1 MAKKRELDFHLP
13 SADDLFSTQEER
25 DDAKLKRIYEIPLDE
40 IDPFPKHPF
49 KVKEDEDMK
58 TLVDSIKE
66 FGILTPATV
75 RRKEDGRY
83 ELLSGHRRKRACE
96 LAGLDTLRCEVVELD
111 KDAATIFMVDSNL
124 QRTTILPSEKA
135 FSYKM
140 RLDAMKRQGQRTDLT
155 SSPVATKLRSDEVLA
170 NVVGEGKDNIRRYI
184 RLTYLIPQLL
194 EMVDEGKIALRPAV
208 EISYLPRDMQ
218 ESLVAAIHYEDS
230 TPSHAQ
236 ARELRTLSE
245 KGILTQDLIYHM
257 MGEEKP
263 NQKDRFILKA
273 DRVKDLFPKNLP
285 ISQREDYVERQ
296 WSTTQSTVP
305 EESVK
310 RSGTRKDRTASG
322 VLSYVLPHTPT
333 LQTTSNLPKKEKH
346 LDN

>member
-1 MAKKRELDFHLP
+1 MAKKNELDFHLP

-25 DDAKLKRIYEIPLDE
+25 EDAKLKRIYEISLDE

-66 FGILTPATV
+66 FGVLTPATV

-111 KDAATIFMVDSNL
+111 KDTATIFMVDSNL

-155 SSPVATKLRSDEVLA
+155 SNPLGGKLMFGESA
-170 NVVGEGKDNIRRYI
+170 GIVGKETGDSQTQVRRYI
-184 RLTYLIPQLL
+184 RLTYLIPKLL

-236 ARELRTLSE
+236 ARELRALSD

-273 DRVKDLFPKNLP
+273 DRVKELFPKNLP
-285 ISQREDYVERQ
+285 ISQREDYVVKAMEHYAKYRARRER
-296 WSTTQSTVP
+296 
-305 EESVK
+305 E
-310 RSGTRKDRTASG
+310 
-322 VLSYVLPHTPT
+322 
-333 LQTTSNLPKKEKH
+333 KER
-346 LDN
+346 

>member
-1 MAKKRELDFHLP
+1 MAKKSELDFHLP

-25 DDAKLKRIYEIPLDE
+25 EDAKLKRIYEISLDE

-66 FGILTPATV
+66 FGVLTPATV

-285 ISQREDYVERQ
+285 ISQREEYVVKAMEHYAKYRARRER
-296 WSTTQSTVP
+296 
-305 EESVK
+305 E
-310 RSGTRKDRTASG
+310 
-322 VLSYVLPHTPT
+322 
-333 LQTTSNLPKKEKH
+333 KER
-346 LDN
+346 DQGR

>member
-1 MAKKRELDFHLP
+1 MVKKNELDFHLP

-25 DDAKLKRIYEIPLDE
+25 EDAKLKRIYEISLDE

-66 FGILTPATV
+66 FGVLTPATV

-140 RLDAMKRQGQRTDLT
+140 RLDAMKRQGQRADLT
-155 SSPVATKLRSDEVLA
+155 SMPVAEKLEGKAARSVTRLGKE
-170 NVVGEGKDNIRRYI
+170 VGESGDNIRRYI
-184 RLTYLIPQLL
+184 RLTYLIPKLL

-208 EISYLPRDMQ
+208 EISYLPRNMQ

-236 ARELRTLSE
+236 ARELRALSD

-273 DRVKDLFPKNLP
+273 DRVKELFPKNLP
-285 ISQREDYVERQ
+285 ISQREDYVVKAMEHYAKYRARRER
-296 WSTTQSTVP
+296 
-305 EESVK
+305 EME
-310 RSGTRKDRTASG
+310 R
-322 VLSYVLPHTPT
+322 
-333 LQTTSNLPKKEKH
+333 
-346 LDN
+346 

>member
-1 MAKKRELDFHLP
+1 MAKKNELDFHLP

-25 DDAKLKRIYEIPLDE
+25 EDAKLKRIYEISLDE

-66 FGILTPATV
+66 FGVLTPATV
-75 RRKEDGRY
+75 RKKEDGRY

-140 RLDAMKRQGQRTDLT
+140 RYDAMKRQAGARTDLT
-155 SSPVATKLRSDEVLA
+155 GDPLEPRLKTSQLLA
-170 NVVGEGKDNIRRYI
+170 LETSESASQIKRYI

-236 ARELRTLSE
+236 ARELRALSD

-285 ISQREDYVERQ
+285 ISQREDYVVKAMEHYAKYRARRER
-296 WSTTQSTVP
+296 
-305 EESVK
+305 E
-310 RSGTRKDRTASG
+310 
-322 VLSYVLPHTPT
+322 
-333 LQTTSNLPKKEKH
+333 KER
-346 LDN
+346 

>member
-1 MAKKRELDFHLP
+1 MAKKSELDFHLP

-140 RLDAMKRQGQRTDLT
+140 RLDAMKRQGQRTDIT
-155 SSPVATKLRSDEVLA
+155 STPVVSKFRSNESLGD
-170 NVVGEGKDNIRRYI
+170 VVGESREQIRRYI

-236 ARELRTLSE
+236 ARELRALSE

-285 ISQREDYVERQ
+285 ISQREEYVVKAMEHYAKYRARRER
-296 WSTTQSTVP
+296 
-305 EESVK
+305 E
-310 RSGTRKDRTASG
+310 
-322 VLSYVLPHTPT
+322 
-333 LQTTSNLPKKEKH
+333 KER
-346 LDN
+346 DQER

>member
-1 MAKKRELDFHLP
+1 
-13 SADDLFSTQEER
+13 
-25 DDAKLKRIYEIPLDE
+25 
-40 IDPFPKHPF
+40 
-49 KVKEDEDMK
+49 
-58 TLVDSIKE
+58 
-66 FGILTPATV
+66 
-75 RRKEDGRY
+75 
-83 ELLSGHRRKRACE
+83 
-96 LAGLDTLRCEVVELD
+96 
-111 KDAATIFMVDSNL
+111 MVYRL
-124 QRTTILPSEKA
+124 RTTILPSEKA

-155 SSPVATKLRSDEVLA
+155 STPMARKSKGVESADILGQQ
-170 NVVGEGKDNIRRYI
+170 VGESKDTVRRYI

-236 ARELRTLSE
+236 ARELRALSD

-273 DRVKDLFPKNLP
+273 DRVKELFPKNLP
-285 ISQREDYVERQ
+285 ISQREDYVVKAMEHYAKYRARRER
-296 WSTTQSTVP
+296 
-305 EESVK
+305 ERE
-310 RSGTRKDRTASG
+310 R
-322 VLSYVLPHTPT
+322 
-333 LQTTSNLPKKEKH
+333 
-346 LDN
+346 

>member
-285 ISQREDYVERQ
+285 ISQREDYVVKAMEHYAKYRARRER
-296 WSTTQSTVP
+296 
-305 EESVK
+305 E
-310 RSGTRKDRTASG
+310 
-322 VLSYVLPHTPT
+322 
-333 LQTTSNLPKKEKH
+333 KER
-346 LDN
+346 

>member
-1 MAKKRELDFHLP
+1 M
-13 SADDLFSTQEER
+13 
-25 DDAKLKRIYEIPLDE
+25 
-40 IDPFPKHPF
+40 
-49 KVKEDEDMK
+49 
-58 TLVDSIKE
+58 
-66 FGILTPATV
+66 

-140 RLDAMKRQGQRTDLT
+140 RLDAMKRQGQRTDIT
-155 SSPVATKLRSDEVLA
+155 STPVVSKFRSNESLGD
-170 NVVGEGKDNIRRYI
+170 VVGESREQIRRYI
-184 RLTYLIPQLL
+184 RLTYLIPKLL

-236 ARELRTLSE
+236 ARELRALSD

-273 DRVKDLFPKNLP
+273 DRVKELFPKNLP
-285 ISQREDYVERQ
+285 ISQREDYVVKAMEHYAKYRARRER
-296 WSTTQSTVP
+296 
-305 EESVK
+305 E
-310 RSGTRKDRTASG
+310 
-322 VLSYVLPHTPT
+322 
-333 LQTTSNLPKKEKH
+333 KER
-346 LDN
+346 

>member
-1 MAKKRELDFHLP
+1 MAKKNELDFHLP

-25 DDAKLKRIYEIPLDE
+25 EDAKLKRIYEISLDE

-66 FGILTPATV
+66 FGVLTPATV

-140 RLDAMKRQGQRTDLT
+140 RYDAMKRQAGARTDLT
-155 SSPVATKLRSDEVLA
+155 GDPLEPRLKTSQLLA
-170 NVVGEGKDNIRRYI
+170 LETSESASQIKRYI

-236 ARELRTLSE
+236 ARELRALSD

-273 DRVKDLFPKNLP
+273 DRVKELFPKNLP
-285 ISQREDYVERQ
+285 ISQREDCVVKAMEHYAKYRARRER
-296 WSTTQSTVP
+296 
-305 EESVK
+305 ERE
-310 RSGTRKDRTASG
+310 R
-322 VLSYVLPHTPT
+322 
-333 LQTTSNLPKKEKH
+333 
-346 LDN
+346 

>member
-1 MAKKRELDFHLP
+1 MAKKNELDFHLP

-25 DDAKLKRIYEIPLDE
+25 EDAKLKRIYEISLDE

-66 FGILTPATV
+66 FGVLTPATV

-140 RLDAMKRQGQRTDLT
+140 RYDAMKRQAGARTDLT
-155 SSPVATKLRSDEVLA
+155 GDPLEPRLKTSQLLA
-170 NVVGEGKDNIRRYI
+170 LETSESASQIKRYI
-184 RLTYLIPQLL
+184 RLTYLIPKLL

-236 ARELRTLSE
+236 ARELRALSD

-273 DRVKDLFPKNLP
+273 DRVKELFPKNLP
-285 ISQREDYVERQ
+285 ISQREDYVVKAMEHYAKYRARRER
-296 WSTTQSTVP
+296 
-305 EESVK
+305 ERE
-310 RSGTRKDRTASG
+310 R
-322 VLSYVLPHTPT
+322 
-333 LQTTSNLPKKEKH
+333 
-346 LDN
+346 

>member
-1 MAKKRELDFHLP
+1 MAKKNELDFHLP

-25 DDAKLKRIYEIPLDE
+25 EDAKLKRIYEISLDE

-66 FGILTPATV
+66 FGVLTPATV

-140 RLDAMKRQGQRTDLT
+140 RYDAMKRQAGARTDLT
-155 SSPVATKLRSDEVLA
+155 GDPLEPRLKTSQLLA
-170 NVVGEGKDNIRRYI
+170 LETSESASQIKRYI

-236 ARELRTLSE
+236 ARELRALSD

-273 DRVKDLFPKNLP
+273 DRVKELFPKNLP
-285 ISQREDYVERQ
+285 ISQREDYVVKAMEHYAKYRARRER
-296 WSTTQSTVP
+296 
-305 EESVK
+305 E
-310 RSGTRKDRTASG
+310 
-322 VLSYVLPHTPT
+322 
-333 LQTTSNLPKKEKH
+333 KER
-346 LDN
+346 

>member
-1 MAKKRELDFHLP
+1 M
-13 SADDLFSTQEER
+13 
-25 DDAKLKRIYEIPLDE
+25 
-40 IDPFPKHPF
+40 
-49 KVKEDEDMK
+49 
-58 TLVDSIKE
+58 
-66 FGILTPATV
+66 

-140 RLDAMKRQGQRTDLT
+140 RLDAMKRQGQRADLT
-155 SSPVATKLRSDEVLA
+155 SMPVAEKLEGKAARSVTRLGKE
-170 NVVGEGKDNIRRYI
+170 VGESGDNIRRYI
-184 RLTYLIPQLL
+184 RLTYLIPKLL

-208 EISYLPRDMQ
+208 EISYLPRNMQ

-236 ARELRTLSE
+236 ARELRALSD

-263 NQKDRFILKA
+263 NQKDRFSLKA
-273 DRVKDLFPKNLP
+273 DRVKELFPKNLP
-285 ISQREDYVERQ
+285 ISQREDYVVKAMEHYDKYRARRER
-296 WSTTQSTVP
+296 
-305 EESVK
+305 E
-310 RSGTRKDRTASG
+310 
-322 VLSYVLPHTPT
+322 
-333 LQTTSNLPKKEKH
+333 KER
-346 LDN
+346 

>member
-1 MAKKRELDFHLP
+1 MVKKNELDFHLP

-25 DDAKLKRIYEIPLDE
+25 EDAKLKRIYEISLDE

-66 FGILTPATV
+66 FGVLTPATV

-140 RLDAMKRQGQRTDLT
+140 RLDAMKRQGQRADLT
-155 SSPVATKLRSDEVLA
+155 SMPVAEKLEGKAARSVTRLGKE
-170 NVVGEGKDNIRRYI
+170 VGESGDNIRRYI

-236 ARELRTLSE
+236 ASELRALSD

-273 DRVKDLFPKNLP
+273 DRVKELFPKNLP
-285 ISQREDYVERQ
+285 ISQREDYVVKAMEHYAKYRARRER
-296 WSTTQSTVP
+296 
-305 EESVK
+305 E
-310 RSGTRKDRTASG
+310 
-322 VLSYVLPHTPT
+322 
-333 LQTTSNLPKKEKH
+333 KER
-346 LDN
+346 

>member
-1 MAKKRELDFHLP
+1 MAKKNELDFHLP

-25 DDAKLKRIYEIPLDE
+25 EDAKLKRIYEISLDE

-66 FGILTPATV
+66 FGVLTPATV

-236 ARELRTLSE
+236 ARELRALSE
-245 KGILTQDLIYHM
+245 KGILTQDFIYHM

-285 ISQREDYVERQ
+285 ISQREDYVVKAMEHYAKYRARRER
-296 WSTTQSTVP
+296 
-305 EESVK
+305 E
-310 RSGTRKDRTASG
+310 
-322 VLSYVLPHTPT
+322 
-333 LQTTSNLPKKEKH
+333 KER
-346 LDN
+346 

>member
-1 MAKKRELDFHLP
+1 MAKKNELDFHLP

-25 DDAKLKRIYEIPLDE
+25 EDAKLKRIYEISLDE

-66 FGILTPATV
+66 FGVLTPATV

-140 RLDAMKRQGQRTDLT
+140 RLDAMKRQGQRTDIT
-155 SSPVATKLRSDEVLA
+155 STPVVSKFRSNESLGD
-170 NVVGEGKDNIRRYI
+170 VVGESREQIRRYI

-194 EMVDEGKIALRPAV
+194 EM
-208 EISYLPRDMQ
+208 EIGRAH
-218 ESLVAAIHYEDS
+218 V
-230 TPSHAQ
+230 
-236 ARELRTLSE
+236 
-245 KGILTQDLIYHM
+245 
-257 MGEEKP
+257 
-263 NQKDRFILKA
+263 
-273 DRVKDLFPKNLP
+273 
-285 ISQREDYVERQ
+285 
-296 WSTTQSTVP
+296 
-305 EESVK
+305 
-310 RSGTRKDRTASG
+310 
-322 VLSYVLPHTPT
+322 
-333 LQTTSNLPKKEKH
+333 
-346 LDN
+346 

>member
-1 MAKKRELDFHLP
+1 MAKKSELDFHLP

-25 DDAKLKRIYEIPLDE
+25 EDAKLKRIYEISLDE

-66 FGILTPATV
+66 FGVLTPATV

-285 ISQREDYVERQ
+285 ISQREDYVVKAMEHYAKYRARRER
-296 WSTTQSTVP
+296 
-305 EESVK
+305 E
-310 RSGTRKDRTASG
+310 
-322 VLSYVLPHTPT
+322 
-333 LQTTSNLPKKEKH
+333 KER
-346 LDN
+346 DQGR

>member
-1 MAKKRELDFHLP
+1 MVKKNELDFHLP

-25 DDAKLKRIYEIPLDE
+25 EDAKLKRIYEISLDE

-66 FGILTPATV
+66 FGVLTPATV

-140 RLDAMKRQGQRTDLT
+140 RLDAMKRQGQRADLT
-155 SSPVATKLRSDEVLA
+155 SMPVAEKLEGKAARSVTRLGKE
-170 NVVGEGKDNIRRYI
+170 VGESGDNIRRYI

-236 ARELRTLSE
+236 ARELRALSD

-273 DRVKDLFPKNLP
+273 DRVKELFPKNLP
-285 ISQREDYVERQ
+285 ISQREDYVVKAMEHYAKYRARRER
-296 WSTTQSTVP
+296 
-305 EESVK
+305 ERE
-310 RSGTRKDRTASG
+310 R
-322 VLSYVLPHTPT
+322 
-333 LQTTSNLPKKEKH
+333 
-346 LDN
+346 

>member
-1 MAKKRELDFHLP
+1 MAKKSELDFHLP

-25 DDAKLKRIYEIPLDE
+25 EDAKLKRIYEIPLDE

-66 FGILTPATV
+66 FGVLTPATV

-140 RLDAMKRQGQRTDLT
+140 RYDAMKRQAGARTDLT
-155 SSPVATKLRSDEVLA
+155 GDPLEPRLKTSQLLA
-170 NVVGEGKDNIRRYI
+170 LETSESASQIKRYI
-184 RLTYLIPQLL
+184 RLTYLIPKLL

-236 ARELRTLSE
+236 ARELRALSD

-273 DRVKDLFPKNLP
+273 DRVKELFPKNLP
-285 ISQREDYVERQ
+285 ISQREDYVVKAMEHYAKYRARRER
-296 WSTTQSTVP
+296 
-305 EESVK
+305 ERE
-310 RSGTRKDRTASG
+310 R
-322 VLSYVLPHTPT
+322 
-333 LQTTSNLPKKEKH
+333 
-346 LDN
+346 

>member
-1 MAKKRELDFHLP
+1 MAKKNELDFHLP

-25 DDAKLKRIYEIPLDE
+25 EDAKLKRIYEISLDE

-66 FGILTPATV
+66 FGVLTPATV

-111 KDAATIFMVDSNL
+111 KDAATIYMVDSNL

-140 RLDAMKRQGQRTDLT
+140 RLDAMKRQGQRADLT
-155 SSPVATKLRSDEVLA
+155 SMPVAEKLEGKAARSVTRLGKE
-170 NVVGEGKDNIRRYI
+170 VGESGDNIRRYI
-184 RLTYLIPQLL
+184 RLTYLIPKLL

-208 EISYLPRDMQ
+208 EISYLPRNMQ

-236 ARELRTLSE
+236 ARELRALSD

-273 DRVKDLFPKNLP
+273 DRVKELFPKNLP
-285 ISQREDYVERQ
+285 ISQREDYVVKAMEHYAKYRARRER
-296 WSTTQSTVP
+296 
-305 EESVK
+305 E
-310 RSGTRKDRTASG
+310 
-322 VLSYVLPHTPT
+322 
-333 LQTTSNLPKKEKH
+333 KER
-346 LDN
+346 

>member
-1 MAKKRELDFHLP
+1 MAKKNELDFHLP

-25 DDAKLKRIYEIPLDE
+25 EDAKLKRIYEISLDE

-66 FGILTPATV
+66 FGVLTPATV
-75 RRKEDGRY
+75 RKKEDGRY

-155 SSPVATKLRSDEVLA
+155 SNPLGGKLMFGESA
-170 NVVGEGKDNIRRYI
+170 GIVGKETGDSQTQVRRYI
-184 RLTYLIPQLL
+184 RLTYLIPKLL

-236 ARELRTLSE
+236 ARELRALSD

-273 DRVKDLFPKNLP
+273 DRVKELFPKNLP
-285 ISQREDYVERQ
+285 ISQREDYVVKAMEHYAKYRARRER
-296 WSTTQSTVP
+296 
-305 EESVK
+305 ERE
-310 RSGTRKDRTASG
+310 R
-322 VLSYVLPHTPT
+322 
-333 LQTTSNLPKKEKH
+333 
-346 LDN
+346 

>member
-1 MAKKRELDFHLP
+1 MAKKNELDFHLP

-25 DDAKLKRIYEIPLDE
+25 EDAKLKRIYEISLDE

-66 FGILTPATV
+66 FGVLTPATV

-140 RLDAMKRQGQRTDLT
+140 RLDAMKRQGQRTDIT
-155 SSPVATKLRSDEVLA
+155 STPVVSKFRSNESLGD
-170 NVVGEGKDNIRRYI
+170 VVGESREQIRRYI

-236 ARELRTLSE
+236 ARELRTLSD

-285 ISQREDYVERQ
+285 ISQREDYVVKAMEHYAKYRARRER
-296 WSTTQSTVP
+296 
-305 EESVK
+305 E
-310 RSGTRKDRTASG
+310 
-322 VLSYVLPHTPT
+322 
-333 LQTTSNLPKKEKH
+333 KER
-346 LDN
+346 

>member
-1 MAKKRELDFHLP
+1 MAKKNELDFHLP
-13 SADDLFSTQEER
+13 YADDLFSTQEER
-25 DDAKLKRIYEIPLDE
+25 EDAKLKRIYEISLDE

-66 FGILTPATV
+66 FGVLTPATV

-140 RLDAMKRQGQRTDLT
+140 RLDAMKRQGQRTDIT
-155 SSPVATKLRSDEVLA
+155 STPVVSKFRSNESLGD
-170 NVVGEGKDNIRRYI
+170 VVGESREQIRRYI
-184 RLTYLIPQLL
+184 RLTYLIPKLL

-236 ARELRTLSE
+236 ARELRALSD

-273 DRVKDLFPKNLP
+273 DRVKELFPKNLP
-285 ISQREDYVERQ
+285 ISQREDYVVKAMEHYAKYRARRER
-296 WSTTQSTVP
+296 
-305 EESVK
+305 E
-310 RSGTRKDRTASG
+310 
-322 VLSYVLPHTPT
+322 
-333 LQTTSNLPKKEKH
+333 KER
-346 LDN
+346 

>member
-1 MAKKRELDFHLP
+1 MAKKNELDFHLP

-25 DDAKLKRIYEIPLDE
+25 EDAKLKRIYEISLDE

-66 FGILTPATV
+66 FGVLTPATV

-140 RLDAMKRQGQRTDLT
+140 RLDAMKRQAGRPSVNSAPVEQNFKGIT
-155 SSPVATKLRSDEVLA
+155 SRDALA
-170 NVVGEGKDNIRRYI
+170 KELGESSEQIRRYI
-184 RLTYLIPQLL
+184 RLTYLIPKLL

-218 ESLVAAIHYEDS
+218 ESL
-230 TPSHAQ
+230 
-236 ARELRTLSE
+236 L
-245 KGILTQDLIYHM
+245 
-257 MGEEKP
+257 
-263 NQKDRFILKA
+263 
-273 DRVKDLFPKNLP
+273 
-285 ISQREDYVERQ
+285 
-296 WSTTQSTVP
+296 
-305 EESVK
+305 
-310 RSGTRKDRTASG
+310 
-322 VLSYVLPHTPT
+322 
-333 LQTTSNLPKKEKH
+333 
-346 LDN
+346 

>member
-1 MAKKRELDFHLP
+1 MAKKNELDFHLP

-25 DDAKLKRIYEIPLDE
+25 EEAKLKRIYEISLDE

-66 FGILTPATV
+66 FGVLTPATV

-140 RLDAMKRQGQRTDLT
+140 RLDAMKRQGQRADLT
-155 SSPVATKLRSDEVLA
+155 SMPVAEKLEGKAARSVTRLGKE
-170 NVVGEGKDNIRRYI
+170 VGESGDNIRRYI

-236 ARELRTLSE
+236 ARELRALSD

-285 ISQREDYVERQ
+285 ISQREDYVVKAMEHYAKYRARRER
-296 WSTTQSTVP
+296 
-305 EESVK
+305 E
-310 RSGTRKDRTASG
+310 
-322 VLSYVLPHTPT
+322 
-333 LQTTSNLPKKEKH
+333 KER
-346 LDN
+346 

>member
-1 MAKKRELDFHLP
+1 MAKKNELDFHLP

-25 DDAKLKRIYEIPLDE
+25 EDAKLKRIYEIPLDE

-49 KVKEDEDMK
+49 KVNEDEDMR

-83 ELLSGHRRKRACE
+83 EMLSGHRRKRACE
-96 LAGLDTLRCEVVELD
+96 LAGLSSLRCEVVELD
-111 KDAATIFMVDSNL
+111 KDSAIIFMVDSNL

-140 RLDAMKRQGQRTDLT
+140 RLDAMKRQGQRSDLT
-155 SSPVATKLRSDEVLA
+155 SNPVGGKLMF
-170 NVVGEGKDNIRRYI
+170 GESAGLIGRETGDSQTQVRRYI
-184 RLTYLIPQLL
+184 RLTNLIPQLL
-194 EMVDEGKIALRPAV
+194 DMVDEGKIALRPAV

-218 ESLVAAIHYEDS
+218 ENLVAAIHYEDS

-236 ARELRTLSE
+236 ARELRALSD
-245 KGILTQDLIYHM
+245 KGLLTQELIYHM
-257 MGEEKP
+257 IGEEKP

-273 DRVKDLFPKNLP
+273 DKVRDLFPKNLP
-285 ISQREDYVERQ
+285 VSKREDYIVKAMEHYAKYRARRER
-296 WSTTQSTVP
+296 
-305 EESVK
+305 
-310 RSGTRKDRTASG
+310 A
-322 VLSYVLPHTPT
+322 
-333 LQTTSNLPKKEKH
+333 KER
-346 LDN
+346 

>member
-1 MAKKRELDFHLP
+1 MAKKNELDFHLP

-25 DDAKLKRIYEIPLDE
+25 EDAKLKRIYEISLDE

-66 FGILTPATV
+66 FGVLTPATV

-140 RLDAMKRQGQRTDLT
+140 RLDAMKRQGQRADLT
-155 SSPVATKLRSDEVLA
+155 SMPVAEKLEGKAARSVTRLGKE
-170 NVVGEGKDNIRRYI
+170 VGESGDNIRRYI

-236 ARELRTLSE
+236 ARELRALSD

-263 NQKDRFILKA
+263 NQKDRFSLKA
-273 DRVKDLFPKNLP
+273 DRVKELFPKNLP
-285 ISQREDYVERQ
+285 ISQREDYVVKAMEHYAKYRARRER
-296 WSTTQSTVP
+296 
-305 EESVK
+305 E
-310 RSGTRKDRTASG
+310 
-322 VLSYVLPHTPT
+322 
-333 LQTTSNLPKKEKH
+333 KER
-346 LDN
+346 

>member
-1 MAKKRELDFHLP
+1 MAKKNELDFHLP

-25 DDAKLKRIYEIPLDE
+25 EDAKLKRIYEISLDE

-66 FGILTPATV
+66 FGVLTPATV

-140 RLDAMKRQGQRTDLT
+140 RLDAMKRQGQRADLT
-155 SSPVATKLRSDEVLA
+155 SMPVAEKLEGKAARSVTRLGKE
-170 NVVGEGKDNIRRYI
+170 VGESGDNIRRYI

-208 EISYLPRDMQ
+208 EISYLPRNMQ

-236 ARELRTLSE
+236 ARELRALSD

-263 NQKDRFILKA
+263 NQKDRFSLKA
-273 DRVKDLFPKNLP
+273 DRVKELFPKNLP
-285 ISQREDYVERQ
+285 ISQREDYVVKAMEHYAKYRARRER
-296 WSTTQSTVP
+296 
-305 EESVK
+305 ERE
-310 RSGTRKDRTASG
+310 R
-322 VLSYVLPHTPT
+322 
-333 LQTTSNLPKKEKH
+333 
-346 LDN
+346 